1 MTPLRLRRGTG
12 LFSPCKAAR
21 AVDAWVVLVTRFTGV
36 TKPAAVEEVEELEAA
51 EVLAGDLVCCCA
63 AEKQV
68 DLVVKLEC

>member
-1 MTPLRLRRGTG
+1 M
-12 LFSPCKAAR
+12 
-21 AVDAWVVLVTRFTGV
+21 TRFTGV
-36 TKPAAVEEVEELEAA
+36 TKPAGVEEVEELEAA